1 MTKPR
6 IAAIIAAATL
16 GAAAFTG
23 AAVALAAN
31 DTPSPSA
38 SESAP
43 SRDGEGPRGMDGQGP
58 RQDRPAGHAGQRD
71 HGPREGHGPREHG
84 PSGPGSHGPGS
95 HGPGGGMLHSE
106 GVIEDDEGAFVTVRM
121 QQGEVTAV
129 SATSITVTSADGYA
143 GTYVITDETVVERN
157 GEEVAPAVGDTAHV
171 RATMTGS
178 TATADMVHALSPEKA
193 KELQEHREAMEDG
206 MAQPPERSGGPGRA

>member
-1 MTKPR
+1 MTKHR

-43 SRDGEGPRGMDGQGP
+43 SRDGEGSRGMDGQGS
-58 RQDRPAGHAGQRD
+58 RKDGPAGH
-71 HGPREGHGPREHG
+71 GPQEGNGPHEGHEPREHG
-84 PSGPGSHGPGS
+84 PSGRGSHGPGS

-129 SATSITVTSADGYA
+129 SATSITVLSADGYSA
-143 GTYVITDETVVERN
+143 TYVITDETVVERN
-157 GEEVAPAVGDTAHV
+157 GDELAPAVGDTAHV
-171 RATMTGS
+171 RATVTGS
-178 TATADMVHALSPEKA
+178 TATADTVHALSPEKA
-193 KELQEHREAMEDG
+193 KELQERHEAMEDG
-206 MAQPPERSGGPGRA
+206 MAQRPERAGGPGRA